1 MKLVLR
7 LCLLAALLALGYW
20 LWTVLFPGPE
30 TVIRRRLAKVAEL
43 ASFNANEGQIAR
55 LANVQQLA
63 GYFAP
68 DLEVIV
74 DTPAQARQVVSGR
87 DELAQALL
95 AARAALKGLKVEFLD
110 VTVALDATRTEA
122 TVTLTGQAR
131 VAGDRD
137 FFVQELK
144 WFLRKT
150 DDGWLIMRV
159 ETIRTL
165 T

>member
-1 MKLVLR
+1 MKLLIR
-7 LCLLAALLALGYW
+7 LCLLAGLLALGYW
-20 LWTVLFPGPE
+20 LWTVFFPAPE
-30 TVIRRRLAKVAEL
+30 TVIRKRLAKVAEL
-43 ASFNANEGQIAR
+43 VSFNANEGQIAR

-68 DLEVIV
+68 DIEISV
-74 DTPAQARQVVSGR
+74 DTPAQAHQVVSGR
-87 DELAQALL
+87 DDLSQKLMG
-95 AARAALKGLKVEFLD
+95 ARMMLNGLKVEFLD
-110 VTVALDATRTEA
+110 VTVALNAPKTEA

-144 WFLRKT
+144 FFLRKIEG
-150 DDGWLIMRV
+150 DWIIVRV